1 MHSVSRKIMPCFH
14 VKSFMQLL
22 LPVMEYRK
30 AMGTIHNSQV
40 VVEPTT
46 TLSVAIQKI
55 VKEDVHRAW
64 IVDDGVLVGVVSM
77 TDVLSRFSPYDFT
90 FLPYFLRSRL

>member
-1 MHSVSRKIMPCFH
+1 
-14 VKSFMQLL
+14 MQLL

-30 AMGTIHNSQV
+30 AMGDNNDNDDSDDDDDDSYLSTFLQCKTGTIHNSQV

-64 IVDDGVLVGVVSM
+64 IVVM
-77 TDVLSRFSPYDFT
+77 NFT
-90 FLPYFLRSRL
+90 VHGGEQDERIMFTI

>member
-1 MHSVSRKIMPCFH
+1 
-14 VKSFMQLL
+14 MQLL

-64 IVDDGVLVGVVSM
+64 IVVM
-77 TDVLSRFSPYDFT
+77 NFT
-90 FLPYFLRSRL
+90 VHGGEQDERIMFTI